1 MNSSP
6 KDAQVVFFKIC
17 GELFYDEEDLV
28 RATDTSLT
36 VPSLRLG
43 VLLGSK
49 ALLPSD

>member
-1 MNSSP
+1 M
-6 KDAQVVFFKIC
+6 VFSKIR

-36 VPSLRLG
+36 VPSPHLG